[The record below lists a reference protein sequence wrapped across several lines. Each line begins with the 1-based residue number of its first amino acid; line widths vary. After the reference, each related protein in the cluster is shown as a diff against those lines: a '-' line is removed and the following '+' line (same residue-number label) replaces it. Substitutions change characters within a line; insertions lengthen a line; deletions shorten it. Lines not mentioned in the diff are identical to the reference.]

1 LAFEITVPA
10 GSPAAGLTVMEA
22 VRLPGF
28 PASCVFAALYQA
40 DGGVE
45 AARGSA
51 VVQAGTTVL
60 LVSRA
65 DDVGKVVETL
75 TATTAAS
82 R

>member
-1 LAFEITVPA
+1 MDLVK
-10 GSPAAGLTVMEA
+10 
-22 VRLPGF
+22 LPGF
-28 PASCVFAALYQA
+28 PTSCVFAALYQA

-60 LVSRA
+60 LVSQTI
-65 DDVGKVVETL
+65 DVAKVVQAL
-75 TATTAAS
+75 TAAANGS